1 MYKKTRK
8 KRLKHEA
15 FRAACMLFGPLVFY
29 ELCTEAAAAGCS
41 LFAGHTGTG
50 SSHSLLAG
58 SGNALFVTGAGAAL
72 AFPFLFAVYRALE
85 KMQLIGQG
93 TEEKNAKKTTAT
105 RTKTTVPETA
115 KARPCRNHRLLA
127 GCFFSVLAGIGSC
140 LCLNMVLQVFLP
152 PSEGW
157 SHVQE
162 AIYQTPGALRF
173 LVTVVLTPLT
183 EELIF
188 RGFIHKEL
196 RRHMGIAAAVIFG
209 ALLFGLYHGN
219 LSQGLYAFLTGLCLE
234 LVTVWSGRL
243 APAVLCHAAAN
254 ATAAAIPVIADFIS
268 HRSEIPSMP
277 AEFSYG
283 APMALQP
290 QTAVI
295 LSAAGLLVTLVS
307 LYKTKEVFEKA

>member
-1 MYKKTRK
+1 
-8 KRLKHEA
+8 
-15 FRAACMLFGPLVFY
+15 MLP
-29 ELCTEAAAAGCS
+29 
-41 LFAGHTGTG
+41 
-50 SSHSLLAG
+50 
-58 SGNALFVTGAGAAL
+58 N
-72 AFPFLFAVYRALE
+72 
-85 KMQLIGQG
+85 
-93 TEEKNAKKTTAT
+93 
-105 RTKTTVPETA
+105 
-115 KARPCRNHRLLA
+115 
-127 GCFFSVLAGIGSC
+127 AGIS
-140 LCLNMVLQVFLP
+140 
-152 PSEGW
+152 
-157 SHVQE
+157 
-162 AIYQTPGALRF
+162 
-173 LVTVVLTPLT
+173 
-183 EELIF
+183 
-188 RGFIHKEL
+188 
-196 RRHMGIAAAVIFG
+196 AAVIFG

-295 LSAAGLLVTLVS
+295 LSAAGLVVTLVS